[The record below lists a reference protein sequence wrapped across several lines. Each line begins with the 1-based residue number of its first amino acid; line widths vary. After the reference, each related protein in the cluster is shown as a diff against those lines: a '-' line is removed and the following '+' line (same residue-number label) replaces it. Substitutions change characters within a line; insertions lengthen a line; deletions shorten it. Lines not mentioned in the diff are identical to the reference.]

1 MNVFDDWL
9 TGVLNDLLNEWI
21 IVMFIG
27 SIGEQVM

>member
-9 TGVLNDLLNEWI
+9 TGVLNEWI